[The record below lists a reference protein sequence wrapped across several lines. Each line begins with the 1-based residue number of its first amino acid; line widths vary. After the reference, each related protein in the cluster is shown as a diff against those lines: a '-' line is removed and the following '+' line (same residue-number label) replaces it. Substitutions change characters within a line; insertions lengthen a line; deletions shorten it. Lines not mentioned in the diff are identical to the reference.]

1 MKFKLL
7 IYFLLVSF
15 GSIAQSISWT
25 GIYNNVSL
33 FDARNWK
40 DDTTG
45 NALTTSLYSSQ
56 PIDRNVTFGATTN
69 IGSTQ
74 AVEGYFNAGSGTI
87 IFKKAKVQLDYTSI
101 SGFESTSSITL
112 DSSII
117 MTGKIAAPS
126 IIVKGKSEL
135 HLYENTPLSTNS
147 VINLVGDEAWVFFHQ
162 LTPAQVTEKYVKQ
175 LKINGFAAIA
185 TSSIRIVEYY
195 GGTVVIPQPPS
206 FKAMYLYSGTNLTG
220 TSKYFRVSY
229 NAGANIGV
237 NSTNTGASFILKRG
251 YMACIAESE
260 NGSGSSK
267 IYIAEDSDL
276 IINNN
281 LNGKNNTLK
290 MIRVTPWRWLTKK
303 GVGGGN
309 HAENFYDNWFY
320 NWGSGGTESVS
331 YPNREFV
338 PMQWGKWGVIDKIDA
353 LKTQS
358 DVTHL
363 LGFNEPDH
371 TDQSN
376 MTVAECLAN
385 WPKLQEAGLRLGAP
399 SLLDKTLLYEFMDS
413 VVARGYR
420 VDYFSLHNYGKI
432 TGTSYINNVVKPLYD
447 KYKIPVWVTEY
458 SFGANWNTDATDNAL
473 TYYNGTKDYTEKMDA
488 SPMVE
493 RYAIFTFKSVEVPTD
508 SYFQLYE
515 SYLNILAPKG
525 IAYRDF
531 EALPSRGNPLIY
543 RTKIAKAKKL
553 AESNIPDTNPTI
565 GVFKLKVSPTIGPAP
580 HKISYSGTKL
590 TTQNKAAFFKWSII
604 VNKDTTVSTNYNGD
618 YTFAQPGEYLVKVLA
633 KDLSTQSI
641 ATEFKIT
648 VTNPTAI
655 NELKNPSL
663 NISPNPVFNEFQIN
677 GLENGRTLKIYN
689 IDGKLMLEKIY
700 CGKLIDISTLKAG
713 LYMLRCEGL
722 PILKI
727 LKL

>member
-1 MKFKLL
+1 MKLKTL
-7 IYFLLVSF
+7 IFCLFVTLGSF
-15 GSIAQSISWT
+15 AQSISWT
-25 GIYNNVSL
+25 GGFDNVSL

-40 DDTTG
+40 DDATG
-45 NALTTSLYSSQ
+45 NALVTALYSTQ
-56 PIDRNVTFGATTN
+56 AINKNVTFGSTAN
-69 IGSTQ
+69 IGLTQ
-74 AVEGYFNAGSGTI
+74 AVPGGFYAGSGTI
-87 IFKKAKVQLDYTSI
+87 LFKKANVRLDYGSV
-101 SGFESTSSITL
+101 SEFNSTSLITL

-117 MTGKIAAPS
+117 MTGKVTAPS
-126 IIVKGKSEL
+126 IVVKGKSEL
-135 HLYENTPLSTNS
+135 HLYEESPLTPNT
-147 VINLVGDEAWVFFHQ
+147 VINMVGDEAWVFFHQ
-162 LTPAQVTEKYVKQ
+162 LTPVQVTERYVKQ
-175 LKINGFAAIA
+175 LKVNGFAAIA
-185 TSSIRIVEYY
+185 SSNLRIVEYY

-237 NSTNTGASFILKRG
+237 NSTSTGSSFILKRG
-251 YMACIAESE
+251 YMACIAESD
-260 NGSGSSK
+260 NGTGSSK
-267 IYIAEDSDL
+267 IYIAEDSDM
-276 IINNN
+276 IVNGN
-281 LNGKNNTLK
+281 LNGKNNTVK
-290 MIRVTPWRWLTKK
+290 MIRVTHWRWLTKK

-309 HAENFYDNWFY
+309 HGENFYDNWFY

-338 PMQWGKWGVIDKIDA
+338 PMQWGKWGVIEKIDA
-353 LKTQS
+353 IKTQS

-371 TDQSN
+371 VDQSN

-458 SFGANWNTDATDNAL
+458 SYGANWNTDTSDNAL

-493 RYAIFTFKSVEVPTD
+493 RYAIFTFKSVDVPTD
-508 SYFQLYE
+508 AYFQLYE
-515 SYLNILAPKG
+515 SYLTVLAPKG
-525 IAYRDF
+525 IAYREFD
-531 EALPSRGNPLIY
+531 ALPGRGNPLIY
-543 RTKIAKAKKL
+543 RTKIVKAKKL
-553 AESNIPDTNPTI
+553 ADSALPDTNPVN
-565 GVFKLKVSPTIGPAP
+565 GVFKLNVSPTSGPAP
-580 HKISYSGTKL
+580 HKISYSGTRL

-604 VNKDTTVSTNYNGD
+604 VNNDTTVSTYYNGD
-618 YTFAQPGEYLVKVLA
+618 FTFTQPGEYLVKVAA
-633 KDLSTQSI
+633 KDLATQSL

-648 VTNPTAI
+648 VTAPSANKELI
-655 NELKNPSL
+655 NSTF
-663 NISPNPVFNEFQIN
+663 NILPNPVLNEFRID
-677 GLENGRTLKIYN
+677 GMENGSTLKIYD
-689 IDGKLMLEKIY
+689 IHGELMLEKIF
-700 CGKLIDISTLKAG
+700 CGKPIDISVLKAG

-722 PILKI
+722 PAV
-727 LKL
+727 KLMKL